1 MTSCFDILR
10 LNYFTRFIL
19 LADDRMLSRKDENQ
33 SVH

>member
-1 MTSCFDILR
+1 MTSYFDILR
-10 LNYFTRFIL
+10 LHYFTRFVL